1 MGTLLSLFLS
11 LLCDLTSLSLCSGA
25 LEDQITSL
33 KKQSETKL
41 ASLRNEVQ
49 QVEQDL
55 EEVRYEASFVG
66 GQSRDTYQKHK
77 DLASSQQ
84 KLRRIKE
91 KTETAE
97 QLQQQVVAGLN
108 HISDMLGVPERDE
121 NAPVHDVIKDIE
133 TVLETLVEER
143 EKQLQGQQ
151 TANNAAS
158 IHSDSSGHRGML
170 TRAEG
175 GAVRQ
180 TQRPLPFPSTLPTSL
195 TLSSPLPHCLRVPRH
210 TLVHR
215 SWMRCCRSTS
225 YQRRG

>member
-1 MGTLLSLFLS
+1 
-11 LLCDLTSLSLCSGA
+11 
-25 LEDQITSL
+25 L
-33 KKQSETKL
+33 KKQSEAKL

-151 TANNAAS
+151 TANNAS

-175 GAVRQ
+175 GTVRLL
-180 TQRPLPFPSTLPTSL
+180 PLPPCHVPVRLMIVI
-195 TLSSPLPHCLRVPRH
+195 CRV
-210 TLVHR
+210 LKLILAHR
-215 SWMRCCRSTS
+215 NSMLCCRSMS
-225 YQRRG
+225 YRKQD

>member
-1 MGTLLSLFLS
+1 M
-11 LLCDLTSLSLCSGA
+11 
-25 LEDQITSL
+25 
-33 KKQSETKL
+33 
-41 ASLRNEVQ
+41 
-49 QVEQDL
+49 EQDL

-151 TANNAAS
+151 TANNAS

-175 GAVRQ
+175 GAVR
-180 TQRPLPFPSTLPTSL
+180 LPSPSLPPM
-195 TLSSPLPHCLRVPRH
+195 LSSHLRSVE
-210 TLVHR
+210 
-215 SWMRCCRSTS
+215 S
-225 YQRRG
+225 